1 MVGSEETCDLR
12 ETHGGERGGM
22 RRNAERCREDQP
34 SRAAVLAPL
43 ADEIGLH
50 ALASARIHGDG
61 TTVLSHEQ
69 GGSGKPLN
77 AYARRSPVRRPR

>member
-34 SRAAVLAPL
+34 SRAAVLAPWADIFDGERLRCNVGVLDL
-43 ADEIGLH
+43 ATM
-50 ALASARIHGDG
+50 AAP
-61 TTVLSHEQ
+61 
-69 GGSGKPLN
+69 SG
-77 AYARRSPVRRPR
+77 RCRT